1 MKYKWYFCDAVK
13 GIEDSYSEAKAEL
26 NKHLDF
32 DIETEGEYK
41 SESSGAWFHG
51 TSLGYL
57 MTTYFYPY
65 SMDDVTIQN
74 DDGAYTPQVKEVE

>member
-41 SESSGAWFHG
+41 SESSGFGIGNDPPIAWEVTCLSLVSG
-51 TSLGYL
+51 YGRLSTELITIAKLVSWTS
-57 MTTYFYPY
+57 
-65 SMDDVTIQN
+65 
-74 DDGAYTPQVKEVE
+74 

>member
-1 MKYKWYFCDAVK
+1 MKYKWCFCDAVK

-41 SESSGAWFHG
+41 SESSF
-51 TSLGYL
+51 GYL